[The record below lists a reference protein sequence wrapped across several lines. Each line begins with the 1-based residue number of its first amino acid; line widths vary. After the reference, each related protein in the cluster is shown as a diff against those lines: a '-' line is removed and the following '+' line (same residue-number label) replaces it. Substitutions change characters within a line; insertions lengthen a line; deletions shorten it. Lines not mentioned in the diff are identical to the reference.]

1 MDYLALIVKFQ
12 FCTDMSDIVSKLH
25 YIYRDNG
32 FYLFSVDCEEDEDI
46 SYEEACKANQNC
58 FDNLIDFEEWKHYRM
73 HWECDWISF
82 VDTTPSIDETDRET
96 ERKEMILFPE
106 SEAKFAMDKI
116 YALMNDLFNLDE
128 VIAVEIQKER

>member
-12 FCTDMSDIVSKLH
+12 FCTDMPDIVSKIH

-32 FYLFSVDCEEDEDI
+32 FYLYSVDCEEDEDI

-58 FDNLIDFEEWKHYRM
+58 FDNLSDFQEWKHYRM

-82 VDTTPSIDETDRET
+82 VDTTPSIDKTDRET

-116 YALMNDLFNLDE
+116 YSLMDDLFNLDE
-128 VIAVEIQKER
+128 VIAIEIQKER